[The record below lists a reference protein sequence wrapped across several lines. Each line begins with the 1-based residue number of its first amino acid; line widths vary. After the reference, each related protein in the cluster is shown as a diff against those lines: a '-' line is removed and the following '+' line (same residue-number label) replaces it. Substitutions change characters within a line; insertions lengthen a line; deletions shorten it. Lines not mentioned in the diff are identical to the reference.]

1 MKVIKSNASL
11 FGNNIF
17 LFRNFNY
24 CLEKAEF
31 SFVLKYTVAVPVH
44 YKKEWIDQ
52 ANCWP
57 VSILPNLF
65 KSFEKLVYHQYTI
78 NLVIFFHQNNVV
90 SVKVT
95 VFHIAL
101 WLRQRNLKNQG
112 MKGTNLGL
120 YWLTILT
127 LLIA

>member
-1 MKVIKSNASL
+1 MLASL
-11 FGNNIF
+11 VIIYFYLEISIIVWKKLNFLLYLNI
-17 LFRNFNY
+17 LLLY
-24 CLEKAEF
+24 LC
-31 SFVLKYTVAVPVH
+31 VH

-101 WLRQRNLKNQG
+101 WLR
-112 MKGTNLGL
+112 
-120 YWLTILT
+120 
-127 LLIA
+127 

>member
-44 YKKEWIDQ
+44 YKKE
-52 ANCWP
+52 
-57 VSILPNLF
+57 
-65 KSFEKLVYHQYTI
+65 
-78 NLVIFFHQNNVV
+78 
-90 SVKVT
+90 
-95 VFHIAL
+95 
-101 WLRQRNLKNQG
+101 
-112 MKGTNLGL
+112 
-120 YWLTILT
+120 
-127 LLIA
+127 